1 MRRWRGACS
10 VSVRNFEVQF
20 LRLPR
25 KTNVMKTL
33 FEICSPRP
41 DILKGD
47 IRESD
52 FAADL
57 AQVINGTAPLEYA
70 LPDKF
75 FANTH
80 PTQGLKALLKTVCQ
94 RLEGVGG
101 SAVLRLDTQ
110 YGGGKTH
117 SLIALTHAAQGMK
130 DVDNLQE
137 FIDPELIPTTTVRLA
152 AFDGENADPV
162 NGRPL
167 GDGLRAYTPWGEL
180 AYGLAGVAG
189 YETVRQSDI
198 EKVAP
203 GAATIQELFGNQPV
217 LILLDELSIYLRK
230 IKGRKEQD
238 QLTPFLTALF
248 KAVSS
253 SEKACVVFTL
263 AIGKEGK
270 ATDAYSQENEFVA
283 EKLDEATKVAGR
295 VATLLNPTTE
305 QETVQVL
312 RRRLFDYI
320 DDNAAEEVIRNY
332 EQLWITHRS
341 DLPTERVNVDRVAD
355 FRNGFPFHPAL
366 MNLLTDKLSTLSTF
380 QRVRGMLR
388 LLTRTIAHLWQEQPA
403 NTCAIHLHHVNPGYI
418 PIRDEITTRLELGR
432 FDPVIEN
439 DVAATEKETSLA
451 EQLDVKWYA
460 GLAPYASF
468 VARNILWHTFA
479 FNENLQGIDE
489 VNLRYAILAPS
500 LDVSFINDARQKFI
514 AESAYIDDR
523 PTALLRFLT
532 EVNLSVLIRRQVKQ
546 VDINEARNLLQDR
559 IRTIFD
565 GKTFNLIP
573 FAGGAYDVADEVGD
587 GKPNLVLVSYDAET
601 VRNEAVT
608 VPQLIE
614 NIYRHQGNQGKFRQL
629 LNNLVF
635 LVADDATRDEMK
647 NKMLYRL
654 ALEAMLTPDRLGQL
668 PEHQQEKVRELY
680 KKSEQELAIII
691 QQCYRHLFY
700 PSRNRLEVANVDLAH
715 TAFDLPSASQ
725 RPGNG
730 QQEIVK
736 ALQDNQKLLP
746 PNSEPPAPNYVR
758 DQTPLKR
765 GQISTAELRAEFR
778 KDPRFPIMLS
788 DDTFIKLVRLGIGQG
803 IYVYQSGDL
812 LLGQGD
818 PYAEIRI
825 DEQSIVFTSTYAKER
840 GIWPRPA
847 VTKPSETID
856 NGTGKVSDGDSPSTT
871 SVVGEKSGSYSVDN
885 TKISEEIPV
894 TSTSR
899 PNIFKAEAPLR
910 EALTKIWEDARSAQI
925 KKISLLSLRVFDG
938 SDGFKLLGVINTI
951 PGADKQVK
959 LTAEYETTNSSSLSI
974 EFTGQVTDAQP
985 IKDFLQPQLRAAS
998 ETNLE
1003 MSFSLTYP
1011 SGLDL
1016 NTDEPEKITAK
1027 LARFATGAAFV
1038 EAYVE
1043 AY

>member
-1 MRRWRGACS
+1 
-10 VSVRNFEVQF
+10 
-20 LRLPR
+20 
-25 KTNVMKTL
+25 MKTL

-57 AQVINGTAPLEYA
+57 AQVINGTAPPEYA
-70 LPDKF
+70 RPNKF

-80 PTQGLKALLKTVCQ
+80 PTKGLKALLKIVCQ
-94 RLEGVGG
+94 RLQGVGG

-130 DVDNLQE
+130 GVDNISE
-137 FIDPELIPTTTVRLA
+137 FIDSELVPTTTVRLA

-162 NGRPL
+162 NGRPM
-167 GDGLRAYTPWGEL
+167 GEVRAYTPWGEL

-189 YETVRQSDI
+189 YEKVRQSDI
-198 EKVAP
+198 ERVAP

-230 IKGRKEQD
+230 IKGRKEQE

-263 AIGKEGK
+263 AVGKSGK

-283 EKLDEATKVAGR
+283 AQLDEATKVAGR

-312 RRRLFDYI
+312 RRRLFAYVDE
-320 DDNAAEEVIRNY
+320 NAAQEVIHNY
-332 EQLWITHRS
+332 GQLWMTHRS
-341 DLPTERVNVDRVAD
+341 ELPTGRVNADRVAD

-366 MNLLTDKLSTLSTF
+366 MDLLTDKLSTLSTF

-388 LLTRTIAHLWQEQPA
+388 LLTRTIAHLWQKQPA
-403 NTCAIHLHHVNPGYI
+403 NTYAIHLHHVNPGYI

-439 DVAATEKETSLA
+439 DVAATQGGTSLA
-451 EQLDVKWYA
+451 QQLDTKWYA

-468 VARNILWHTFA
+468 VARNILWNTFA
-479 FNENLQGIDE
+479 FNENLQGVDE

-500 LDVSFINDARQKFI
+500 LDVSFINDVRQKFI
-514 AESAYIDDR
+514 AESAYLDDR
-523 PTALLRFLT
+523 PVAPLRFLT
-532 EVNLSVLIRRQVKQ
+532 EVNLGVLIRRQTKQ
-546 VDINEARNLLQDR
+546 VDTNEARNQLQDR
-559 IRTIFD
+559 IRTIFA

-573 FAGGAYDVADEVGD
+573 FAGGAYDVADDLGD
-587 GKPNLVLVSYDAET
+587 GKPNLVLISYDAET

-608 VPQLIE
+608 VPQLVE
-614 NIYRHQGNQGKFRQL
+614 NIYRTQGSQGKFRQL
-629 LNNLVF
+629 QNNLVF
-635 LVADDATRDEMK
+635 LVADDASRDDMK

-654 ALEAMLTPDRLGQL
+654 ALEAMRSPDRLAQL
-668 PEHQQEKVRELY
+668 PEHQQEKVNELY

-700 PSRNRLEVANVDLAH
+700 PSRNRLEGASVDLAH
-715 TAFDLPSASQ
+715 TAFDLPSASE

-736 ALQDNQKLLP
+736 ALMDNQKLLP
-746 PNSEPPAPNYVR
+746 PNSNPPAPNYVR
-758 DQTPLKR
+758 DQTPLKK

-788 DDTFIKLVRLGIGQG
+788 DDPFIKMVRLGIEQG
-803 IYVYQSGDL
+803 VYVYQSGDL

-818 PYAEIRI
+818 PYAEIKI
-825 DEQSIVFTSTYAKER
+825 DEQSIVFTITYAKER
-840 GIWPRPA
+840 GIWPRRPVTPA
-847 VTKPSETID
+847 SENGDSSGGGISTERSSGGGISYGNSSTVTPPSRE
-856 NGTGKVSDGDSPSTT
+856 GTGGYAIVPPTTPGDSLTPP
-871 SVVGEKSGSYSVDN
+871 
-885 TKISEEIPV
+885 PV
-894 TSTSR
+894 R

-910 EALTKIWEDARSAQI
+910 EALTKIWEDAHNAQI

-951 PGADKQVK
+951 SGADKQVK
-959 LTAEYETTNSSSLSI
+959 LSAEYETTNSSSFSI
-974 EFTGQVTDAQP
+974 EFAGQVSDAQP

-998 ETNLE
+998 ETHVE
-1003 MSFSLTYP
+1003 ITFTLTYA

-1016 NTDEPEKITAK
+1016 NADEPKKMTEK

-1038 EAYVE
+1038 EAYAE
-1043 AY
+1043 AC

>member
-1 MRRWRGACS
+1 
-10 VSVRNFEVQF
+10 
-20 LRLPR
+20 
-25 KTNVMKTL
+25 MKTL

-57 AQVINGTAPLEYA
+57 AQVINGTAPPEYA
-70 LPDKF
+70 LPNKF

-94 RLEGVGG
+94 RLQGVGG

-130 DVDNLQE
+130 GVNNISE
-137 FIDPELIPTTTVRLA
+137 FIDPELVPVLAVRLA

-189 YETVRQSDI
+189 YEKVRRSDI
-198 EKVAP
+198 ERVAP

-230 IKGRKEQD
+230 IKGRQEQE

-253 SEKACVVFTL
+253 SERACVVFTL
-263 AIGKEGK
+263 AVGKEGR
-270 ATDAYSQENEFVA
+270 ATDAYSPENEFIA

-312 RRRLFDYI
+312 RRRLFSYI
-320 DDNAAEEVIRNY
+320 DEKAAQEVIRNY
-332 EQLWITHRS
+332 EQLWINDRS
-341 DLPTERVNVDRVAD
+341 DLPTERINADRVAD

-366 MNLLTDKLSTLSTF
+366 MDLLTDKLSTLSTF

-388 LLTRTIAHLWQEQPA
+388 LLTRTVAHLWQENPA
-403 NTCAIHLHHVNPGYI
+403 NTYAIHLHHVNPGYI

-432 FDPVIEN
+432 FVPVIEN
-439 DVAATEKETSLA
+439 DVAATDKQTSLA
-451 EQLDVKWYA
+451 QQLDAKWYA

-468 VARNILWHTFA
+468 VARNILWNTFA
-479 FNENLQGIDE
+479 FNDNLQGIDE
-489 VNLRYAILAPS
+489 VNLRYAILAPG

-514 AESAYIDDR
+514 AESAYLDDR
-523 PTALLRFLT
+523 PVAPLRFLT
-532 EVNLSVLIRRQVKQ
+532 EVNLGVLIRRQTKQ
-546 VDINEARNLLQDR
+546 VDTNEARNLLQDR

-573 FAGGAYDVADEVGD
+573 FAGGAYDVADDVGD
-587 GKPNLVLVSYDAET
+587 GFPSLVLISYDAET

-608 VPQLIE
+608 VPQLVE
-614 NIYRHQGNQGKFRQL
+614 NIYRTQGSQGKFRQL
-629 LNNLVF
+629 QNNLVF
-635 LVADDATRDEMK
+635 LVADDASRDEMK

-654 ALEAMLTPDRLGQL
+654 ALEAMLSPDRLEQL
-668 PEHQQEKVRELY
+668 PEHQRDKVNELY

-700 PSRNRLEVANVDLAH
+700 PSRNRLDGASVDLAH

-730 QQEIVK
+730 QQEIVH
-736 ALQDNQKLLP
+736 ALIDNQKLLP
-746 PNSEPPAPNYVR
+746 PNSDPPAPNYVR
-758 DQTPLKR
+758 DQTPLKK

-788 DDTFIKLVRLGIGQG
+788 DDPFIKMVRLGIEQG
-803 IYVYQSGDL
+803 IYVYQSGNL

-818 PYAEIRI
+818 PYAEIKI
-825 DEQSIVFTSTYAKER
+825 DEQSIVFTTTYAKEHS
-840 GIWPRPA
+840 IWPRPV
-847 VTKPSETID
+847 VTTPNEKLET
-856 NGTGKVSDGDSPSTT
+856 GTGNPSGGDSQPT
-871 SVVGEKSGSYSVDN
+871 SYKVGEKSGSYVTDAATN
-885 TKISEEIPV
+885 IEETPEV
-894 TSTSR
+894 TTSR
-899 PNIFKAEAPLR
+899 SHVFKAEAPLR

-925 KKISLLSLRVFDG
+925 KKISLLSLRVFDS
-938 SDGFKLLGVINTI
+938 SDGFKLLGVINAI
-951 PGADKQVK
+951 SGADKQIK
-959 LTAEYETTNSSSLSI
+959 LTAEYETTSSSSFSI
-974 EFTGQVTDAQP
+974 EFTGQVSDAQP

-998 ETNLE
+998 ETHVE
-1003 MSFSLTYP
+1003 ITFTLTYT

-1016 NTDEPEKITAK
+1016 NADEPEKMTEK

-1038 EAYVE
+1038 EAYAE
-1043 AY
+1043 AC

>member
-1 MRRWRGACS
+1 
-10 VSVRNFEVQF
+10 
-20 LRLPR
+20 
-25 KTNVMKTL
+25 MKTL

-57 AQVINGTAPLEYA
+57 AQVINGTAPPEYA
-70 LPDKF
+70 LPNKF

-80 PTQGLKALLKTVCQ
+80 PTLGLKALLKTVCQ
-94 RLEGVGG
+94 RLQGVGG

-130 DVDNLQE
+130 GVNNISE
-137 FIDPELIPTTTVRLA
+137 FIDPELVPANAVRLA

-189 YETVRQSDI
+189 YEKVRRSDI
-198 EKVAP
+198 ERVAP
-203 GAATIQELFGNQPV
+203 GAATIQELFDNQPV
-217 LILLDELSIYLRK
+217 LILLDELSIYLHK
-230 IKGRKEQD
+230 IKGRQEQE

-263 AIGKEGK
+263 AVGKEGR
-270 ATDAYSQENEFVA
+270 ATDAYSQENEFIA

-312 RRRLFDYI
+312 RRRLFTYI
-320 DDNAAEEVIRNY
+320 DENAAQEVIRNY
-332 EQLWITHRS
+332 EQLWINDRS
-341 DLPTERVNVDRVAD
+341 DLPTERINADRVAD

-366 MNLLTDKLSTLSTF
+366 MDLLTDKLSTLSTF

-388 LLTRTIAHLWQEQPA
+388 LLTRTVAHLWQENPA
-403 NTCAIHLHHVNPGYI
+403 NTYAIHLHHVNPGYI

-432 FDPVIEN
+432 FVPVIEN
-439 DVAATEKETSLA
+439 DVAATDKQTSLA
-451 EQLDVKWYA
+451 QQLDAKWYA

-468 VARNILWHTFA
+468 VARNILWNTFA
-479 FNENLQGIDE
+479 FNDNLQGIDE
-489 VNLRYAILAPS
+489 VNLRYAILAPG

-514 AESAYIDDR
+514 AESAYLDDR
-523 PTALLRFLT
+523 PVAPLRFLT
-532 EVNLSVLIRRQVKQ
+532 EVNLGVLIRRQTKQ
-546 VDINEARNLLQDR
+546 VDTNEARNLLQDR

-573 FAGGAYDVADEVGD
+573 FAGGAYDVADDVGD
-587 GKPNLVLVSYDAET
+587 GFPSLVLISYDAET

-608 VPQLIE
+608 VPQLVE
-614 NIYRHQGNQGKFRQL
+614 NIYRTQGSQGKFRQL
-629 LNNLVF
+629 QNNLVF
-635 LVADDATRDEMK
+635 LVADDASRDEMK

-654 ALEAMLTPDRLGQL
+654 ALEAMLSPDRLEQL
-668 PEHQQEKVRELY
+668 PEHQRDKVNELY

-700 PSRNRLEVANVDLAH
+700 PSRNRLDGASVDLAH

-730 QQEIVK
+730 QQEIVH
-736 ALQDNQKLLP
+736 ALIDNQKLLP
-746 PNSEPPAPNYVR
+746 PNSDPPAPNYVR
-758 DQTPLKR
+758 DQTPLKK

-788 DDTFIKLVRLGIGQG
+788 DDPFIKMVRLGIEQG
-803 IYVYQSGDL
+803 IYVYQSGNL

-818 PYAEIRI
+818 PYAEIKI
-825 DEQSIVFTSTYAKER
+825 DEQSIVFTTTYAKEHS
-840 GIWPRPA
+840 IWPRPV
-847 VTKPSETID
+847 VTTPNEKLET
-856 NGTGKVSDGDSPSTT
+856 GTGNPSGGDSQPT
-871 SVVGEKSGSYSVDN
+871 SYKVGEKSGSYVTDAATN
-885 TKISEEIPV
+885 IEETPEV
-894 TSTSR
+894 TTSR
-899 PNIFKAEAPLR
+899 SHVFKAEAPLR

-925 KKISLLSLRVFDG
+925 NKVSLLSLRFFDS
-938 SDGFKLLGVINTI
+938 SDGFKLLGVINAI
-951 PGADKQVK
+951 SGADKQIK
-959 LTAEYETTNSSSLSI
+959 LTAEYETTSSSSFSI
-974 EFTGQVTDAQP
+974 EFTGQVSDAQP

-998 ETNLE
+998 ETHVE
-1003 MSFSLTYP
+1003 ITFTLTYA

-1016 NTDEPEKITAK
+1016 NADEPAKMTEK

-1038 EAYVE
+1038 EAYAE
-1043 AY
+1043 AC

>member
-1 MRRWRGACS
+1 
-10 VSVRNFEVQF
+10 
-20 LRLPR
+20 
-25 KTNVMKTL
+25 MKTL
-33 FEICSPRP
+33 FEVCSPRP
-41 DILKGD
+41 DILKGN

-57 AQVINGTAPLEYA
+57 AQVINGTAPPEYA
-70 LPDKF
+70 LPNKF

-94 RLEGVGG
+94 RLQGVGG

-130 DVDNLQE
+130 GVNNTSE
-137 FIDPELIPTTTVRLA
+137 FINSELVPTTTVRLA
-152 AFDGENADPV
+152 AFDGENADSV

-189 YETVRQSDI
+189 YEKVRQSDI
-198 EKVAP
+198 ERVAP

-253 SEKACVVFTL
+253 TEKACVVFTL
-263 AIGKEGK
+263 AVGKEGK
-270 ATDAYSQENEFVA
+270 ATDAYSQENEFIA

-320 DDNAAEEVIRNY
+320 DENAAEEIIRNY
-332 EQLWITHRS
+332 EQLWATHRS
-341 DLPTERVNVDRVAD
+341 DLPTERVNADRVAD
-355 FRNGFPFHPAL
+355 FRNGFPFHPGL
-366 MNLLTDKLSTLSTF
+366 MDLLTDKLSTLSTF

-388 LLTRTIAHLWQEQPA
+388 LLTRTIAHLWEENPI
-403 NTCAIHLHHVNPGYI
+403 NTYAIHLHHVNPGYI

-432 FDPVIEN
+432 FVPVIEN
-439 DVAATEKETSLA
+439 DVAATDKETSLA
-451 EQLDVKWYA
+451 QQLDAKWYA
-460 GLAPYASF
+460 GLAAYASLI
-468 VARNILWHTFA
+468 ARNILWNTFA

-489 VNLRYAILAPS
+489 VNLRYAILAPGV
-500 LDVSFINDARQKFI
+500 DVSFINDARQKFI
-514 AESAYIDDR
+514 AESAYLDDR
-523 PTALLRFLT
+523 PVAPLRFLT
-532 EVNLSVLIRRQVKQ
+532 EVNLGVLIRRQTKQ
-546 VDINEARNLLQDR
+546 VDTNEARNLLQDR
-559 IRTIFD
+559 IRSIFD

-573 FAGGAYDVADEVGD
+573 FAGGAYDATDDVGD
-587 GKPNLVLVSYDAET
+587 GKPSLVLISYDAET

-608 VPQLIE
+608 VPQLVE
-614 NIYRHQGNQGKFRQL
+614 NIYRTQGSQGKFRQL
-629 LNNLVF
+629 QNNLVF
-635 LVADDATRDEMK
+635 LVADDASRDEMK

-654 ALEAMLTPDRLGQL
+654 ALEAMRSPDRLEQL
-668 PEHQQEKVRELY
+668 PEHQQDKVNELY
-680 KKSEQELAIII
+680 KKSEQELAIVI

-700 PSRNRLEVANVDLAH
+700 PSRNRLDGASVDLAH

-730 QQEIVK
+730 QQEIVQ
-736 ALQDNQKLLP
+736 ALIDNQKLLP
-746 PNSEPPAPNYVR
+746 PNSDPPAPNYVR
-758 DQTPLKR
+758 DQTPLKK

-788 DDTFIKLVRLGIGQG
+788 NDPFIKMVRLGIEQG
-803 IYVYQSGDL
+803 LYVYQSGNL

-818 PYAEIRI
+818 PYAEIKI
-825 DEQSIVFTSTYAKER
+825 DEQSIVFTTAYAKEH

-847 VTKPSETID
+847 VTQQSEKSETDTGNPSE
-856 NGTGKVSDGDSPSTT
+856 GDSQPT
-871 SVVGEKSGSYSVDN
+871 SAKVGDKSGSYGN
-885 TKISEEIPV
+885 AATETAEIPV
-894 TSTSR
+894 KATARSHA
-899 PNIFKAEAPLR
+899 FKAEAPLR
-910 EALTKIWEDARSAQI
+910 EALTKIWEDARNAQV
-925 KKISLLSLRVFDG
+925 KKISQLSLRVFDS
-938 SDGFKLLGVINTI
+938 SDGFKLLGVVNTVS
-951 PGADKQVK
+951 GADKQIK
-959 LTAEYETTNSSSLSI
+959 LTAEYETTNSSSFSI
-974 EFTGQVTDAQP
+974 EFAGQVSDAQP

-998 ETNLE
+998 ETHVE
-1003 MSFSLTYP
+1003 ITFTLTYA

-1016 NTDEPEKITAK
+1016 NADEPEKMTEK

-1038 EAYVE
+1038 EANAE
-1043 AY
+1043 AG

>member
-1 MRRWRGACS
+1 
-10 VSVRNFEVQF
+10 
-20 LRLPR
+20 
-25 KTNVMKTL
+25 MKTL

-41 DILKGD
+41 DILKGN

-57 AQVINGTAPLEYA
+57 AQVINGTAPPEYA
-70 LPDKF
+70 LPNKF

-94 RLEGVGG
+94 RLQGVGG

-117 SLIALTHAAQGMK
+117 SLIALTHAAQGMQG
-130 DVDNLQE
+130 VGNVQE
-137 FIDPELIPTTTVRLA
+137 FIEPELVPKTKVRLA

-167 GDGLRAYTPWGEL
+167 GNGLRAYTPWGEL

-189 YETVRQSDI
+189 YEKVRKSDI

-203 GAATIQELFGNQPV
+203 GAATIQELFGNEPV

-253 SEKACVVFTL
+253 SANACVVFTL
-263 AIGKEGK
+263 AVGKEGK

-312 RRRLFDYI
+312 RRRLFSYI
-320 DDNAAEEVIRNY
+320 DENAAQEVIRNY

-341 DLPTERVNVDRVAD
+341 DLPTERVNADRVAD

-366 MNLLTDKLSTLSTF
+366 MDLLTDKLSTLSTF

-388 LLTRTIAHLWQEQPA
+388 LLTRTIAYLWQEQPA
-403 NTCAIHLHHVNPGYI
+403 NTYAIHLHHVNPGYI

-432 FDPVIEN
+432 FDPVIQN

-451 EQLDVKWYA
+451 QQLDAKWYA

-468 VARNILWHTFA
+468 VARNILWNTFA
-479 FNENLQGIDE
+479 FNDNLQGIDE
-489 VNLRYAILAPS
+489 VNLRYAILAS
-500 LDVSFINDARQKFI
+500 GLDISFINDARQRFI
-514 AESAYIDDR
+514 AESAYLDDR
-523 PTALLRFLT
+523 PAAPLRFLT
-532 EVNLSVLIRRQVKQ
+532 EVNLGVLIRRQTKQ
-546 VDINEARNLLQDR
+546 VDLNEARNLLQDR
-559 IRTIFD
+559 IRTIFAA

-573 FAGGAYDVADEVGD
+573 FAGGAYDVSDDAGD
-587 GKPNLVLVSYDAET
+587 GKPNLVLISYDAET

-608 VPQLIE
+608 VPPLVE
-614 NIYRHQGNQGKFRQL
+614 NIYRHQGNQGRFRQL

-654 ALEAMLTPDRLGQL
+654 ALDAMRSPDRLAQL
-668 PEHQQEKVRELY
+668 PEHQQEKVNELY

-700 PSRNRLEVANVDLAH
+700 PSRNRLDGANVDLAH
-715 TAFDLPSASQ
+715 TAFDLPSASE

-730 QQEIVK
+730 QQEIIK
-736 ALQDNQKLLP
+736 ALMDNQKLLQ

-758 DQTPLKR
+758 DQTPLKK
-765 GQISTAELRAEFR
+765 GQITTAELRAEFR
-778 KDPRFPIMLS
+778 KDPRLSIMLS
-788 DDTFIKLVRLGIGQG
+788 DDTFIKMVRLGITQG

-818 PYAEIRI
+818 PYAEIKI
-825 DEQSIVFTSTYAKER
+825 DEQSIVFTTTYAKER

-847 VTKPSETID
+847 PAVTKPNENIEVDTD
-856 NGTGKVSDGDSPSTT
+856 NPADRESDPTTSKVS
-871 SVVGEKSGSYSVDN
+871 EKTGSYSVDTIKTPEQIPEKSTPN
-885 TKISEEIPV
+885 TK
-894 TSTSR
+894 
-899 PNIFKAEAPLR
+899 IFKAEAPLR
-910 EALTKIWEDARSAQI
+910 EALSKIWEDARSAQI
-925 KKISLLSLRVFDG
+925 KKISRLSLRVFDS
-938 SDGFKLLGVINTI
+938 SDGFKLLGVINTVS
-951 PGADKQVK
+951 GADKQVK
-959 LTAEYETTNSSSLSI
+959 LSAEYETTNSSSFSI
-974 EFTGQVTDAQP
+974 EFEGQVSDAQP

-998 ETNLE
+998 ETHLE
-1003 MSFSLTYP
+1003 ITFTLTYA

-1016 NTDEPEKITAK
+1016 NTDEPEKITEK

-1038 EAYVE
+1038 EAYAE
-1043 AY
+1043 AC